1 MKENITKNNLKNF
14 SNGKYQSKKIISMS
28 EYAYKNNEFLFKK
41 ADSPSSFEEK
51 ITPLNKYHKLK
62 KGKTLKTINNIN
74 LNNKMKLLNS
84 NSINKGSNK
93 CLFNYANTNS
103 LNKKEFNNSLSNL
116 RKKNL
121 KKNIYLFKDKKGKN
135 NLNTFSNIINY
146 KKISIPLRKN
156 ILQKKKLSF
165 KAKNYNRTEDMK
177 INKYFNENNLSN
189 SVGEND
195 YNFRYSTLISDSNKR
210 NKFNNID
217 NKSLKH
223 YENQFKKYNSLTN
236 ETITKDQFYTLKNN
250 FNMLLEENQL
260 YKKKVHLLQ
269 KENKKLKEEIFS
281 NKYNELISQKSD
293 INKIKKLNA
302 ELEKQ
307 NKQLKKEVNNLKI
320 KINELTE
327 FNKRNSLNEKILEEI
342 PLEYFE
348 SFFSFL
354 SGLSIPSTERYIKK
368 LEKENNDL
376 SNELTKY
383 KNLFL
388 SKNN

>member
-250 FNMLLEENQL
+250 FNILLEENQL

>member
-354 SGLSIPSTERYIKK
+354 IGLSIPSTERYIKK

>member
-307 NKQLKKEVNNLKI
+307 NKQLKKEVNILKI

>member
-1 MKENITKNNLKNF
+1 
-14 SNGKYQSKKIISMS
+14 
-28 EYAYKNNEFLFKK
+28 
-41 ADSPSSFEEK
+41 
-51 ITPLNKYHKLK
+51 
-62 KGKTLKTINNIN
+62 
-74 LNNKMKLLNS
+74 
-84 NSINKGSNK
+84 
-93 CLFNYANTNS
+93 
-103 LNKKEFNNSLSNL
+103 
-116 RKKNL
+116 L

-354 SGLSIPSTERYIKK
+354 IGLSIPSTERYIKK